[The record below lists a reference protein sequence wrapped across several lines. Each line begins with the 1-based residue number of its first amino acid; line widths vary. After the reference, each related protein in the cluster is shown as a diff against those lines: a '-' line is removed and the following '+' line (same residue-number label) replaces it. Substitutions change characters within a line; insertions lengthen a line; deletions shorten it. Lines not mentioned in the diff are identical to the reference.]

1 MKEITSGTKL
11 LLGSAAIM
19 WLIEIVN
26 LFFNHQLSHYGIVPR
41 EVSGLIGIVLSPFL
55 HWSLPHLI
63 GNTIPFVILGF
74 LVHQSKQL
82 VFVSLVVA
90 LGGGLL
96 VWLFARDAAHAGASG
111 LIMGYF
117 GFLISHGLFT
127 RSIRSILISIVA
139 VIFYGGIVFSLL
151 DFRSHISFEGHIF
164 GFIAGVAAAWYL
176 GKSPKLLSQ

>member
-1 MKEITSGTKL
+1 MKEMTSGTKIL
-11 LLGSAAIM
+11 LSSAALM
-19 WLIEIVN
+19 WLIEIIN
-26 LFFNHQLSHYGIVPR
+26 TLFNHQFSHFGIVPR
-41 EVSGLIGIVLSPFL
+41 ELSGLIGIVLSPFL

-63 GNTIPFVILGF
+63 GNTIPFLVLGF

-82 VFVSLVVA
+82 LFVSLVVTF
-90 LGGGLL
+90 GGGLL

-127 RSIRSILISIVA
+127 RSIRSILISVVA

-164 GFIAGVAAAWYL
+164 GFIAGVAAAWHI
-176 GKSPKLLSQ
+176 GKSKKPNT